1 MRPLVIA
8 ALAALNRRR
17 GLTRV
22 AVQPIGHHCGNT
34 AWTTAFPHNPVA
46 PPISHRQKGFLAIP
60 RHKIHLLPSSAAQKW
75 RRNPRTERPAVSS
88 FAGRSGAVEEPG
100 SQLTV

>member
-46 PPISHRQKGFLAIP
+46 PPISHRQKDHLAIP
-60 RHKIHLLPSSAAQKW
+60 RHRIHLLPSFARQKW
-75 RRNPRTERPAVSS
+75 RRNPRTERPGASS
-88 FAGRSGAVEEPG
+88 FARRSVAVEEPG
-100 SQLTV
+100 SHLAV